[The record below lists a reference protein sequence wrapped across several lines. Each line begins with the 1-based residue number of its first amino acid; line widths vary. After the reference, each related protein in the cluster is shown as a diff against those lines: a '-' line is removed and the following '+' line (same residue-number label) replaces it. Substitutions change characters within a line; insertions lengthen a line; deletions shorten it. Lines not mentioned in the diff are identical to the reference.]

1 MNDFRRLL
9 PFVRRYAGLLSASLI
24 LLVFAGL
31 FEVLTTALAIPL
43 FDEVLIPSAH
53 PVAAQ
58 TAVTAAPA
66 AAGQGVAAAPAA
78 VPAGERTKL
87 DFLRHSLSLLPGSKI
102 SQLSL
107 ALVALTLFKCLAL
120 YYSNYWMSHVGQGV
134 VMDLRNDL
142 YDHVLRQSM
151 GFFALNSTGRLM
163 SSMSSDVEQVQ
174 EAVSTSVAELFR
186 ESVLLVA
193 LVVWILYIDWRLA
206 AVSLLIAPGALTLTL
221 SMGRRIR
228 RVSLKSRE
236 NIATLNDRL
245 QQTISGIRVVKSFV
259 TEDHEKGRFHKSA
272 GTLFKSNM
280 RAARILF
287 LNSPLMELLG
297 VVSFV
302 PLLYYAHSRIEAGTL
317 TFGLFGGSLFSLFR
331 MYDPIRKLSRLHI
344 QFQRAFASASRIMD
358 IFDTHIEIQDR
369 PGARIL
375 DGFRDSVEFRDV
387 QFQYRDASGGN
398 HVLHDINLKAGK
410 RQVTA
415 LVGSSGSGKSTLV
428 SLIPRFYDV
437 ASGAVLIDGVDVRE
451 FTQASLRAAIAIVSQ
466 DTFLFNDTVRHNI
479 AYGETDASEERIV
492 AAAKAALAHDFIMA
506 LPSQYDTVIG
516 ERGQRLSGGE
526 RQRLSIARAVLR
538 NAPILILDEA
548 TSALDSESEQ
558 LVQKA
563 LLNLMQ
569 DRTTF
574 VIAHRLSTIRNAD
587 VIVVLDRGRIREV
600 GTHESLLE
608 ANGLYSRFSRLQAQE
623 PVDAVPVP
631 EATGAAH
638 GTAVGPRP
646 PTGKTR

>member
-1 MNDFRRLL
+1 MNDFRKLF
-9 PFVRRYAGLLSASLI
+9 PFVRPYGAVLGASLV
-24 LLVFAGL
+24 LLIFAGL

-43 FDEVLIPSAH
+43 FDEVLIPGARSA
-53 PVAAQ
+53 PEVGTVQAPGASAAQ
-58 TAVTAAPA
+58 AVPSSIRSAAPA
-66 AAGQGVAAAPAA
+66 GASA
-78 VPAGERTKL
+78 KL
-87 DFLRHSLSLLPGSKI
+87 DFLRHYLALLPGSKI
-102 SQLSL
+102 TQLSL
-107 ALVALTLFKCLAL
+107 ALVALTFFKCLAL

-163 SSMSSDVEQVQ
+163 SRMSSDVEQVQ

-186 ESVLLVA
+186 ETVLLA
-193 LVVWILYIDWRLA
+193 SLVVWVLYIDWRLA
-206 AVSLLIAPGALTLTL
+206 AVSLLIAPGALALTL

-236 NIATLNDRL
+236 NIASLNDLL
-245 QQTISGIRVVKSFV
+245 QQAISGIRVVKSFV
-259 TEDHEKGRFHKSA
+259 MEDHEKSRFHKSA
-272 GTLFKSNM
+272 GSLFRSNM
-280 RAARILF
+280 KASRILF

-317 TFGLFGGSLFSLFR
+317 TMGLFGGSLFSLFR
-331 MYDPIRKLSRLHI
+331 MYDPIRKLSRIHM
-344 QFQRAFASASRIMD
+344 QFQRAFASASRIME

-369 PGARIL
+369 PDARALGELKETI
-375 DGFRDSVEFRDV
+375 EFRNV
-387 QFQYRDASGGN
+387 HFQYRDASGGTR
-398 HVLHDINLKAGK
+398 VLDDINLTAHK
-410 RQVTA
+410 RQVVA

-437 ASGAVLIDGVDVRE
+437 ASGAVLIDGVDVRH
-451 FTQASLRAAIAIVSQ
+451 FTQASLRGAIAIVGQ
-466 DTFLFNDTVRHNI
+466 DTFLFNDTVRRNI
-479 AYGETDASEERIV
+479 AYGEADASEARIV
-492 AAAKAALAHDFIMA
+492 AAAQAALAHDFIMT
-506 LPSQYDTVIG
+506 LPMKYDTVIG

-548 TSALDSESEQ
+548 TSSLDSESEQ

-563 LLNLMQ
+563 LQNLMQ

-587 VIVVLDRGRIREV
+587 VIVVLDRGRIREM
-600 GTHESLLE
+600 GTHETLLE
-608 ANGLYSRFSRLQAQE
+608 ANGLYNRFFRLQAQE
-623 PVDAVPVP
+623 P
-631 EATGAAH
+631 GAALEPSPQ
-638 GTAVGPRP
+638 AQEVALE
-646 PTGKTR
+646 